1 MRPVVV
7 VLFVA
12 LCFALPINA
21 FAQCAGGS
29 CGGAPAAFR
38 SAQPLRNSVRFL
50 RDRKPVRRALGWIFS
65 R

>member
-1 MRPVVV
+1 MRPI
-7 VLFVA
+7 VA
-12 LCFALPINA
+12 LLLIAFVFTLPVEA